1 MPLST
6 AFNLPLWKHYLQDYH
21 DIIVVDF
28 LEYGWP
34 INYMSLQIPRS
45 TLHNHPSTQREHNP
59 TFLREY
65 IAKELQYRAIIGPFK
80 HNPFN
85 IDCAIS
91 PLQCTPKRD
100 SVSPRVVHDLSFPP
114 GHSVNDGIPRD
125 EYLNEPFRLRL
136 PGIDRLVEFINRKGA
151 GCLVFKK
158 DLRRAYRQI
167 PVDPHDYHLLGMSV
181 DGSLYFHTVMPF
193 GLRSATLACQRTTK
207 AVAHILNNQGLLVD
221 VYIDDF
227 YGAESK
233 EHANLSFDCMSQVFN
248 DLGLQT
254 SPEKDVPPTHEMT
267 CLGVQ
272 VNTLAM
278 TLTVPEFR
286 LQELQDELSHWLDKS
301 SFLLRELQQLLG
313 KLAFVTACVRPGR
326 AFSCR
331 LINALRSSAAAPRRT
346 SLPVTDEVRSDLL
359 WWKHFL
365 AHYNGVSVIPTNI
378 TISNPELFACD
389 SCLDACGAVCFGE
402 YFRAIFPQF
411 ITARHLN
418 INQLELL
425 TIVVS
430 VKLWH
435 ERLRGLSVEILTDN
449 QTSAYAINHQRS
461 TDAFIQRCLRE
472 LWLLL
477 ALHNIRLVARH
488 IPGNTN
494 ILADS
499 LSRYHSDETYAA
511 YVCRVVKDLN
521 LTRVVPDDALFD
533 FTID

>member
-1 MPLST
+1 
-6 AFNLPLWKHYLQDYH
+6 
-21 DIIVVDF
+21 
-28 LEYGWP
+28 
-34 INYMSLQIPRS
+34 MS
-45 TLHNHPSTQREHNP
+45 E
-59 TFLREY
+59 
-65 IAKELQYRAIIGPFK
+65 
-80 HNPFN
+80 
-85 IDCAIS
+85 
-91 PLQCTPKRD
+91 
-100 SVSPRVVHDLSFPP
+100 
-114 GHSVNDGIPRD
+114 
-125 EYLNEPFRLRL
+125 
-136 PGIDRLVEFINRKGA
+136 
-151 GCLVFKK
+151 
-158 DLRRAYRQI
+158 
-167 PVDPHDYHLLGMSV
+167 
-181 DGSLYFHTVMPF
+181 
-193 GLRSATLACQRTTK
+193 
-207 AVAHILNNQGLLVD
+207 
-221 VYIDDF
+221 
-227 YGAESK
+227 
-233 EHANLSFDCMSQVFN
+233 VFN

-301 SFLLRELQQLLG
+301 SFLLHELQQLLG

-331 LINALRSSAAAPRRT
+331 LINALCSSAAAPRRT
-346 SLPVTDEVRSDLL
+346 SLPVTDEVQSDLL

-365 AHYNGVSVIPTNI
+365 AHYSGVSVIPTNI

-389 SCLDACGAVCFGE
+389 SCLDAYREVCFGE

-435 ERLRGLSVEILTDN
+435 ERLRGLSVEILTDD
-449 QTSAYAINHQRS
+449 QTSAYAINHQCS
-461 TDAFIQRCLRE
+461 TDAFIQHCLRE

-499 LSRYHSDETYAA
+499 LSHYHLDETHAA
-511 YVCRVVKDLN
+511 YVCRAVKDLN